1 MAKKQSEKYS
11 VSEKEIQAMR
21 ICWKNDLAY
30 VIQSIKDSSKYNV
43 VKFQISNNLELHFLK
58 DNNINV
64 EFTEYEA
71 SKKVMELY
79 TQHSK
84 RFSK

>member
-11 VSEKEIQAMR
+11 PKEDEIQAMR
-21 ICWKNDLAY
+21 LCWNNDLAY
-30 VIQSIKDSSKYNV
+30 VIQPIQNSKMYHV
-43 VKFQISNNLELHFLK
+43 IKFQISDNLKIYTFEIDK
-58 DNNINV
+58 TKI

>member
-11 VSEKEIQAMR
+11 PKEDEIQAMR
-21 ICWKNDLAY
+21 LCWKNDLAY
-30 VIQSIKDSSKYNV
+30 VIQPIQTSKLYHV
-43 VKFQISNNLELHFLK
+43 IKFQISDNLRIYTFEENK
-58 DNNINV
+58 QKI

>member
-1 MAKKQSEKYS
+1 MAKKQTEKYS
-11 VSEKEIQAMR
+11 PKEDEIQAMR
-21 ICWKNDLAY
+21 LCWKNDLAY
-30 VIQSIKDSSKYNV
+30 VIQPIQTSKLYHV
-43 VKFQISNNLELHFLK
+43 IKFQISDNLRIYTFEENK
-58 DNNINV
+58 QKI
-64 EFTEYEA
+64 EFTEYGA

>member
-11 VSEKEIQAMR
+11 PSEKEIQAMR

-79 TQHSK
+79 TQHFK

>member
-11 VSEKEIQAMR
+11 PKEDEIKAMR
-21 ICWKNDLAY
+21 VCWKNDLAY
-30 VIQSIKDSSKYNV
+30 VIQPVQNSKMYYV
-43 VKFQISNNLELHFLK
+43 IKFQISDNLIVHKLIENK
-58 DNNINV
+58 IEV

>member
-1 MAKKQSEKYS
+1 MAKVKQEKYS
-11 VSEKEIQAMR
+11 PSESELEAMR
-21 ICWKNDLAY
+21 ICVRNDLAY
-30 VIQSIKDSSKYNV
+30 IIKPIQFSKMYHVI
-43 VKFQISNNLELHFLK
+43 KFQITDNLKIYTYELENK
-58 DNNINV
+58 KI

>member
-1 MAKKQSEKYS
+1 MAKKQSEKYF
-11 VSEKEIQAMR
+11 VKEDEIQAMR

-30 VIQSIKDSSKYNV
+30 VIQPIKDSTKYNV
-43 VKFQISNNLELHFLK
+43 IKFQISNNLELHFLK

>member
-1 MAKKQSEKYS
+1 MAKSKVEKYS
-11 VSEKEIQAMR
+11 PTESELESMR
-21 ICWKNDLAY
+21 ICVRNDLAY
-30 VIQSIKDSSKYNV
+30 IIRPIQNSKMYHVI
-43 VKFQISNNLELHFLK
+43 KFQVTDNLKIYTYEIDK
-58 DNNINV
+58 KQI

>member
-1 MAKKQSEKYS
+1 MAKKQESTYS
-11 VSEKEIQAMR
+11 PTQEELQCSY
-21 ICWKNDLAY
+21 ICNKNDLAY
-30 VIQSIKDSSKYNV
+30 VIQPIQNTKMYHV
-43 VKFQISNNLELHFLK
+43 IKFQISDNLKIYTFEIDK
-58 DNNINV
+58 TKI

>member
-1 MAKKQSEKYS
+1 MAKKQTEKYS
-11 VSEKEIQAMR
+11 PKEDEIQAMR
-21 ICWKNDLAY
+21 LCWKNDLAY
-30 VIQSIKDSSKYNV
+30 VIQPIQTSKLYHV
-43 VKFQISNNLELHFLK
+43 IKFQISDNLIVHKLIENK
-58 DNNINV
+58 IEV

>member
-1 MAKKQSEKYS
+1 MAKKQIEKYFP
-11 VSEKEIQAMR
+11 KEDEIESMR

-30 VIQSIKDSSKYNV
+30 VIQPVQNSKLYHV
-43 VKFQISNNLELHFLK
+43 IKFQISDNLRIYTFEENK
-58 DNNINV
+58 QKI

>member
-1 MAKKQSEKYS
+1 MAKNKTEKYFP
-11 VSEKEIQAMR
+11 KEEEITAMK
-21 ICWKNDLAY
+21 ICFKNDLAY
-30 VIQSIKDSSKYNV
+30 VIQPIKDSIKYNV
-43 VKFQISNNLELHFLK
+43 VKFQISNNLELHILK
-58 DNNINV
+58 ENNINV
-64 EFTEYEA
+64 QFTEYEA

>member
-11 VSEKEIQAMR
+11 PKENEIEAMR
-21 ICWKNDLAY
+21 LCWKNDLAY
-30 VIQSIKDSSKYNV
+30 VIQPIQNTKMYHV
-43 VKFQISNNLELHFLK
+43 IKFQISDNLKIYTFEIDK
-58 DNNINV
+58 TKI

>member
-1 MAKKQSEKYS
+1 MAKKQSEKYFP
-11 VSEKEIQAMR
+11 KEEEITAMK
-21 ICWKNDLAY
+21 ICFKNDLAY
-30 VIQSIKDSSKYNV
+30 VIQPIQTSKLYHV
-43 VKFQISNNLELHFLK
+43 IKFQISDNLRIYTFEENK
-58 DNNINV
+58 QKI

>member
-1 MAKKQSEKYS
+1 MAKQKVLKYTPTD
-11 VSEKEIQAMR
+11 EETKAMR
-21 ICWKNDLAY
+21 ICVNNDLAY
-30 VIQSIKDSSKYNV
+30 VIQPIQNTKMYHV
-43 VKFQISNNLELHFLK
+43 IKFQISDNLKIYTFEIDK
-58 DNNINV
+58 TKI